1 MIKRVYLSET
11 APASV
16 SFRRS
21 RETLMQLNLDFKHEL
36 NLYHTCSINSSR
48 PLSGEALCST
58 ACFATI
64 PISIIPIF
72 RHISSHRDATTAL
85 HPVDYLSVSH
95 ITVAAVLSC
104 WSKAEGD
111 VPAALIRAT
120 EIPKILTVL
129 YCGATVGG
137 EQL

>member
-16 SFRRS
+16 SFSRS

-36 NLYHTCSINSSR
+36 NSYHACSINRSG

-58 ACFATI
+58 ACFATM
-64 PISIIPIF
+64 PISIIPFF

-85 HPVDYLSVSH
+85 HPVDYLIVSH
-95 ITVAAVLSC
+95 ISVPAVLSC
-104 WSKAEGD
+104 WPKAEGD

-120 EIPKILTVL
+120 EIPQNPHLCSAVEL
-129 YCGATVGG
+129 
-137 EQL
+137 L